1 MSLTEFSVPL
11 LPKGQNSG
19 PFLTIEV
26 SDDSPEFENRD
37 FGDLSEEKGEI
48 IYLAEQDNVGF
59 FHYEHWRGG
68 TLLRRLK
75 YNSDGFWLCGEGDPE
90 GWELNTLYTPELMS
104 RTLSSYDAEMHNQI
118 TNAWNKK
125 RPEEGD
131 MFPILE
137 MTNIVADLRKYWNL
151 SDNSF

>member
-1 MSLTEFSVPL
+1 MSSSYSILYGRKE
-11 LPKGQNSG
+11 NSG

-26 SDDSPEFENRD
+26 SDDSPEFENWD
-37 FGDLSEEKGEI
+37 FGDLSKENGEI

-75 YNSDGFWLCGEGDPE
+75 YNSDGFWLCGEGNAE
-90 GWELNTLYTPELMS
+90 EWELNTLFSPELMS
-104 RTLSSYDAEMHNQI
+104 RTLSSYDPEMHEQI
-118 TNAWNKK
+118 TRAWSKK
-125 RPEEGD
+125 GPEEGD

-137 MTNIVADLRKYWNL
+137 MTNIVSDLRKHWNL
-151 SDNSF
+151 SDDTYV